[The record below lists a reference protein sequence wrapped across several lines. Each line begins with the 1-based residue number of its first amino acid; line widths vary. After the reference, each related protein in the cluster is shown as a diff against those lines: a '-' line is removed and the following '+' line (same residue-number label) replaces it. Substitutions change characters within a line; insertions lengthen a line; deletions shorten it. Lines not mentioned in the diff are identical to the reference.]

1 MRVVIVPFI
10 LQPSKERFINNT
22 ILNENIKL
30 SLKLFSEI
38 QRRMSG
44 SLESKRRGSDHLV
57 AVRRGSDQ
65 LVAVRRGSDNLGG
78 GRRGSERRGSIFE
91 ELGKVIRGRQS
102 RNSVDSGA
110 SSCSEPRSSSYRYT
124 YLYSTVQ

>member
-1 MRVVIVPFI
+1 
-10 LQPSKERFINNT
+10 
-22 ILNENIKL
+22 
-30 SLKLFSEI
+30 
-38 QRRMSG
+38 MSG

-124 YLYSTVQ
+124 YFIQYSTVQYSTVQYSTVLVQYSTVQY